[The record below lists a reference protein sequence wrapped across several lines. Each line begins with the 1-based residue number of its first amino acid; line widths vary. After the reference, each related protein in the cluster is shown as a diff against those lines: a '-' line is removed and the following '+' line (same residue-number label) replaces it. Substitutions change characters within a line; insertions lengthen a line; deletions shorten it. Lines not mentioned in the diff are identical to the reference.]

1 MIERGVSLI
10 YLMVREYILDYDNLL
25 YKDKDSDVEYED
37 DVNKKKLL
45 IIIF

>member
-10 YLMVREYILDYDNLL
+10 YLMVREYILDYDKLL